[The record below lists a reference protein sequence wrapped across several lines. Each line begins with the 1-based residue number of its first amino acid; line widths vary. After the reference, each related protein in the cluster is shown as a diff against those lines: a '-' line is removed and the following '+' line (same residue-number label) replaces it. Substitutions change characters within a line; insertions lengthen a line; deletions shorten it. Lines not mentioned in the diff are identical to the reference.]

1 MSSGKLREEGID
13 MNGTIPERLATLRT
27 LMEKNELA
35 AYIVPSAD
43 PHQSEYVA
51 SRWQRRVY
59 ISGFTGSAGTVAL
72 TLDAGG
78 LWTDSRYFLQAE
90 TQLAGSGLE
99 LFRVGNTDVP
109 ELEDWL
115 GAVLTEG
122 AVVGADPWVFS
133 VGAWDAMAN
142 KLKGHGVE
150 LVAVDIDLVEDVWGD
165 DCPALPAS
173 TILAHPVEFAGVS
186 VDEKLMSMAA
196 ALTEAGA
203 DAYLMAALDEI
214 AWFFNLRGA
223 DVDFNPVF
231 IAYAL
236 ITREGATLFTEPSR
250 LDPAAREGL
259 PASVAVA
266 PYDGIL
272 DAIAG
277 LEGKKVW
284 FDPALVNRR
293 LGEALGEAGALAG
306 RRKGPVMDWKG
317 AKNPA
322 EAAGI
327 RAAHVRDGVA
337 MVRFLRWLEEAVP
350 AGGQTE
356 LSVEEKLLALRAE
369 GERYVGPSFS
379 AIVGYAGHG
388 AIVHYRATEESC
400 AEIRPEG
407 ILLVDSG
414 GQYLD
419 GTTDITRTLA
429 MGPPTEQQRRAY
441 TAVLRGHLRL
451 GHARF
456 AAGTD
461 GYQLDILARSAL
473 WEEALDYG
481 HGTGHGVGA
490 YLCVH
495 EGPFSVSL
503 RKNLTPLV
511 PGNVLSNEPGFYETD
526 GFGIRIENLILTVED
541 QENPYGRF
549 LAFEALTLC
558 PYDRRLIEKG
568 MLTAK
573 EIGWVDAY
581 HATVR
586 AALSP
591 LLDGADLTW
600 LLENTAAL

>member
-1 MSSGKLREEGID
+1 
-13 MNGTIPERLATLRT
+13 MNGTISERLQTLRV

-35 AYIVPSAD
+35 AYVVPSAD

-51 SRWQRRVY
+51 SCWQRRPF
-59 ISGFTGSAGTVAL
+59 ISGFSGSAGDVAVI
-72 TLDAGG
+72 LDGGG

-90 TQLAGSGLE
+90 AQLEGSGLE
-99 LFRVGNTDVP
+99 LFRVGNEEVP
-109 ELEDWL
+109 EMEDWL
-115 GAVLTEG
+115 GAVLPQG
-122 AVVGADPWVFS
+122 ALVGADPWVFS
-133 VGAWDAMAN
+133 LATWEGMAN
-142 KLKGHGVE
+142 KLKAHGVE
-150 LVAVDIDLVEDVWGD
+150 LVAVDADLVEEVWGD
-165 DCPALPAS
+165 DRPALPAS
-173 TILAHPVEFAGVS
+173 TIQGHGLEFAGVS
-186 VDEKLMSMAA
+186 VEEKLLSLAA
-196 ALTEAGA
+196 ALDEAGA

-236 ITREGATLFTEPSR
+236 ITREGATLFTEASR
-250 LDPAAREGL
+250 LAPAARAGLPETVEVVPYGDVLDVIEGL
-259 PASVAVA
+259 T
-266 PYDGIL
+266 
-272 DAIAG
+272 
-277 LEGKKVW
+277 GKRVW
-284 FDPALVNRR
+284 VDPAWVNRR
-293 LGEALGEAGALAG
+293 LGVALGEAGALLG
-306 RRKGPVMDWKG
+306 RRKGPVMAWKA

-322 EAAGI
+322 EVRGI
-327 RAAHVRDGVA
+327 REAHVRDGVA
-337 MVRFLRWLEEAVP
+337 MARFLRWLEEAVP

-356 LSVEEKLLALRAE
+356 LTVEEHLLSLRAR

-400 AEIRPEG
+400 ASIHPEG
-407 ILLVDSG
+407 LLLVDSG

-419 GTTDITRTLA
+419 GTTDITRTMT

-451 GHARF
+451 GHTRF
-456 AAGTD
+456 PAGTD

-503 RKNLTPLV
+503 RKNMTPLV
-511 PGNVLSNEPGFYETD
+511 PGNVLSNEPGFYETG
-526 GFGIRIENLILTVED
+526 GFGVRIENLILVVED

-549 LAFEALTLC
+549 LAFEPLTLC
-558 PYDRRLIEKG
+558 PYDRRLIEKT
-568 MLTAK
+568 MLTAR

-581 HATVR
+581 HGTVR
-586 AALSP
+586 DALSP
-591 LLDGADLTW
+591 HLEGEDLAW
-600 LLENTAAL
+600 LQTATAPL

>member
-1 MSSGKLREEGID
+1 
-13 MNGTIPERLATLRT
+13 MNGTISERLQTLRA
-27 LMEKNELA
+27 LMEKSELA
-35 AYIVPSAD
+35 AYVVPSAD

-51 SRWQRRVY
+51 SCWQRRPY
-59 ISGFTGSAGTVAL
+59 ISGFTGSAGDVAV
-72 TLDAGG
+72 TLDGGG

-90 TQLAGSGLE
+90 AQLTGTGLE
-99 LFRVGNTDVP
+99 LFRVGNEDVP
-109 ELEDWL
+109 EMEDWL
-115 GAVLTEG
+115 GAVLSEG
-122 AVVGADPWVFS
+122 ALVGADPWTFS
-133 VGAWDAMAN
+133 LATWDGMKN
-142 KLKGHGVE
+142 KLKAHGVE
-150 LVAVDIDLVEDVWGD
+150 LVAVDHDLVEEVWGD
-165 DCPALPAS
+165 DRPGLPAS
-173 TILAHPVEFAGVS
+173 TIKAHSTEFAGVS
-186 VDEKLMSMAA
+186 VDEKLVTLAA
-196 ALTEAGA
+196 ALMESEA
-203 DAYLMAALDEI
+203 DVYLMAALDEI

-236 ITREGATLFTEPSR
+236 ITREGATLFTDPSR
-250 LDPAAREGL
+250 LDPAARAGL
-259 PASVAVA
+259 PACVTVA
-266 PYDGIL
+266 PYEGIL
-272 DAIAG
+272 DAIVA
-277 LEGKKVW
+277 LEGKQVW
-284 FDPALVNRR
+284 IDPAWVNRR
-293 LGEALGEAGALAG
+293 LGEALGEAGAFSG
-306 RRKGPVMDWKG
+306 RRKGPVMAWKA

-327 RAAHVRDGVA
+327 RRAHVRDGVA

-356 LSVEEKLLALRAE
+356 LTVEESLLSLRAE

-379 AIVGYAGHG
+379 SIVGYAGHG
-388 AIVHYRATEESC
+388 AIVHYRATPESC
-400 AEIRPEG
+400 SALRPEG

-419 GTTDITRTLA
+419 GTTDITRTVTL
-429 MGPPTEQQRRAY
+429 GPPTPMQRLAY

-451 GHARF
+451 GHTRF

-511 PGNVLSNEPGFYETD
+511 PGNVLSNEPGFYETG
-526 GFGIRIENLILTVED
+526 GFGIRIENLIIVVHD
-541 QENPYGRF
+541 QENAYGRF
-549 LAFEALTLC
+549 LAFEPLTLC
-558 PYDRRLIEKG
+558 PYDRRLIDKG
-568 MLTAK
+568 MLTPK

-581 HATVR
+581 HGKVR
-586 AALSP
+586 DVLSP
-591 LLDGADLTW
+591 HLEVEDLAW
-600 LLENTAAL
+600 LQAATAAL

>member
-1 MSSGKLREEGID
+1 MT
-13 MNGTIPERLATLRT
+13 GTVPDRLTTLRA

-35 AYIVPSAD
+35 AYVVPSAD

-51 SRWQRRVY
+51 SCWQRRVF
-59 ISGFTGSAGTVAL
+59 ISGFTGSAGTVAV
-72 TLDAGG
+72 TADAGG
-78 LWTDSRYFLQAE
+78 LWTDSRYFLQGE
-90 TQLAGSGLE
+90 EQLAGSGLD
-99 LFRVGNTDVP
+99 LFRVGNEEVP

-115 GAVLTEG
+115 GAVLPEG
-122 AVVGADPWVFS
+122 AMVGADPWVFAL
-133 VGAWDAMAN
+133 GAWEGMSK
-142 KLKGHGVE
+142 KLAAHGVE
-150 LVAVDIDLVEDVWGD
+150 LVAVDFDLVEDVWGD
-165 DCPALPAS
+165 DRPDLPAS
-173 TILAHPVEFAGVS
+173 TVAAHPVEFAGVS
-186 VDEKLMSMAA
+186 VDEKLTSMSA
-196 ALTEAGA
+196 ALIEAGA

-250 LDPAAREGL
+250 LTADALAGL
-259 PASVAVA
+259 PENVTVV
-266 PYDGIL
+266 PYGGIL

-277 LEGKKVW
+277 LEGKNVW
-284 FDPALVNRR
+284 VDPAWVNRR
-293 LGEALGEAGALAG
+293 LAEALLEAGALLG
-306 RRKGPVMDWKG
+306 RKTGPVMGWKA

-388 AIVHYRATEESC
+388 AIVHYRATETSC
-400 AEIRPEG
+400 SEILPEG

-419 GTTDITRTLA
+419 GTTDITGTMA
-429 MGPPTEQQRRAY
+429 MGPPTELQRKAY

-503 RKNLTPLV
+503 RKNLTPLA

-558 PYDRRLIEKG
+558 PYDRNLIEKG

-586 AALSP
+586 DALSP
-591 LLDGADLTW
+591 LLDGADLAW
-600 LLENTAAL
+600 LEKATAAL